1 MASTARLPP
10 SRLIQPH
17 RSLYDCVH
25 TKVLILQPPQLS
37 PSTVATSFPLQ
48 SYRSNPKSKIY
59 ILVYLRGQHPRIII
73 QDKPHSDFRHM
84 TTQSSINIIKK
95 IHELL
100 INFGA
105 DRQQE
110 AQIHNSWFAPFG
122 IFHSSLSKNILLME
136 KNIDLIITTTAS
148 QDCSFSGVYG
158 ELN

>member
-25 TKVLILQPPQLS
+25 TKVLQPLQLS
-37 PSTVATSFPLQ
+37 PSSVTTSFPLQ
-48 SYRSNPKSKIY
+48 SYRISNPKSEIY

-73 QDKPHSDFRHM
+73 QDKLQSDFRHM

-105 DRQQE
+105 DWQQE
-110 AQIHNSWFAPFG
+110 AQIDSSWFAPFG